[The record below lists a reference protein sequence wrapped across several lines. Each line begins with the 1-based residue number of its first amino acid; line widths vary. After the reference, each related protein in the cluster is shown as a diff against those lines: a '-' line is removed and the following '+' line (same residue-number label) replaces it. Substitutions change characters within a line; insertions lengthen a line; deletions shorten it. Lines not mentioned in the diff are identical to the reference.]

1 MNDETK
7 KLLEEVLDAKEISE
21 IQMFLERPALVEAI
35 RKVLFHPITTQ
46 GVLVQGKPVNPT
58 QNYLLSLV
66 GSQHSNQGLINN
78 ESLGADLRAK
88 WEATKL
94 IHTAFENLKLFA
106 KVEAK
111 KEVKQNLAR

>member
-1 MNDETK
+1 MDETK

-21 IQMFLERPALVEAI
+21 LEMFLERPMLVEAV

-46 GVLVQGKPVNPT
+46 GVLVQGKPTNPN
-58 QNYLLSLV
+58 QNYLLQLV
-66 GSQHSNQGLINN
+66 ASQHANQGLLNN
-78 ESLGADLRAK
+78 EALGADLRAK

-94 IHTAFENLKLFA
+94 IYTAFENMKLFA